1 MSLLQAAKPNQQVF
15 SDTLLALAQADPSIL
30 VVTSDSRGSGRLV
43 EFGQKLP
50 DQIVEVGIAEQ
61 NLVGVAAGLAS
72 TGRRVF
78 AVSPACFL
86 TARSLEQIKNDVAYS
101 NQPVVLVGISAG
113 VSYGALGTTHH
124 SLHDYAVLQAIN
136 NIDIVSPADNFE
148 TRAAV
153 EAAVQS
159 TRPMYLRL
167 GKKAMPANLGVQGS
181 SSAPAFAIGKAITL
195 CEGDDVTFVAT
206 GETVLPAYQAAQEL
220 GANGIGATVLSLH
233 TLRPLDSE
241 AILAAAR
248 RARAVVT
255 VEEHSVLGGL
265 GSTVASL
272 LMQAGVYRPL
282 RIVGIPDEYTYTG
295 GQLEIFAHYGISPSG
310 LAQTAREL
318 LAQASP
324 VAV

>member
-1 MSLLQAAKPNQQVF
+1 MTLLQAAKPNQQIF
-15 SDTLLALAQADPSIL
+15 ADTLLALAQADPSIL
-30 VVTSDSRGSGRLV
+30 VVTSDSRGSGKLV
-43 EFGQKLP
+43 EFGQTLP

-72 TGRRVF
+72 AGKRVF
-78 AVSPACFL
+78 AISPACFL
-86 TARSLEQIKNDVAYS
+86 TARSLEQFKNDVAYS

-148 TRAAV
+148 TRSAV
-153 EAAVQS
+153 EAAVHS

-167 GKKAMPANLGVQGS
+167 GKKSIPDLHPAG
-181 SSAPAFAIGKAITL
+181 ADFTIGKAIAL
-195 CEGDDVTFVAT
+195 REGRDVTLIAT

-220 GANGIGATVLSLH
+220 AAGGVDAGVLSVH
-233 TLRPLDSE
+233 TLRPLDTE

-248 RARAVVT
+248 RSQALVT
-255 VEEHSVLGGL
+255 VEEHSVMGGL
-265 GSTVASL
+265 GATVASL

-295 GQLEIFAHYGISPSG
+295 SQLEIFAHYGISPGG
-310 LAQTAREL
+310 LAKTARKCL
-318 LAQASP
+318 NIDS
-324 VAV
+324 